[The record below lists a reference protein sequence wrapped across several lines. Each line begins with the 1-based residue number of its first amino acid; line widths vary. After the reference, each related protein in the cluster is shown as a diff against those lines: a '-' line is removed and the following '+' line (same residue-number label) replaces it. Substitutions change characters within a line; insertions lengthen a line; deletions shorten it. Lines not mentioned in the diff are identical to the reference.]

1 MQLMARFRSPK
12 MKLTRYRS
20 SVVPKFI
27 AMSFAAMWI
36 TGCAPVYTVS
46 PLIDDST
53 PIDKRL
59 LGTIIATTHGRG
71 YDFERI
77 AVSQDGAKNYLTMRY
92 REKDDCI
99 VFVFRAG
106 LFLPGAD
113 SDGWAIG
120 ELDLKRTHEC
130 HDPSMT
136 LMRDPEIVT
145 SLRGTGL
152 ESIENLYGPFFYK
165 VMTVG
170 GLYEEVIKFGKV
182 PTKID
187 LDLDDVFG
195 FYEIEESTARI
206 VLMLVPANL
215 SDETKER
222 LLNGLSSEGKRTRF
236 LTDDAGAIKNAMF
249 RLFQEPEINLFDDMG
264 DVLAFVVA
272 TSVLPYSSAEK
283 FVERGS
289 GDCQKCNLRG
299 VNLRKAK
306 LIGANLQGA
315 NLKEA
320 NLQGVNLQGANLQ
333 GANLKEANLK
343 RANLRSAALGSA
355 YLAYADMAF
364 ANLQGAELN
373 GANLQGVNLQGVNL
387 QGANLQGANLKEANL
402 KRANLRSAD
411 FRSAYLAYADMAF
424 ANLQGAELNGANLQG
439 VNLQGVNLQGVNL
452 QGVKLTGVNLQRAK
466 LPGANLQGANLQGA
480 ELNGANLERANL
492 IYADLSSGNLI
503 GANLKRANLR
513 SADLHSA
520 DLIYADMAFANLQG
534 ANLTGG
540 DLYGVNLIGA
550 NLAYADL
557 TNADLSVKNLNTV
570 DTTATTFCR
579 TIMPDGS
586 TNNSGC

>member
-387 QGANLQGANLKEANL
+387 QG
-402 KRANLRSAD
+402 
-411 FRSAYLAYADMAF
+411 
-424 ANLQGAELNGANLQG
+424 
-439 VNLQGVNLQGVNL
+439 VNL

-513 SADLHSA
+513 SADLRSA

-534 ANLTGG
+534 ANLTGA